1 MKKKR
6 MRVDPFALGAFVIL
20 VLILV
25 GFASG
30 RADSES
36 DDAEYCQ
43 MVLEKRWP
51 DFRGSY
57 HQDCQPNQTPA
68 SPR

>member
-1 MKKKR
+1 MKKTR

-25 GFASG
+25 GFASS

-43 MVLEKRWP
+43 MVREKRWP

-57 HQDCQPNQTPA
+57 HRDCQPNQTPA

>member
-6 MRVDPFALGAFVIL
+6 MRVDPFAIAA
-20 VLILV
+20 VLILLLILA

-30 RADSES
+30 WADGEK
-36 DDAEYCQ
+36 DDQEYCR
-43 MVLEKRWP
+43 MVNEKRWP

-57 HQDCQPNQTPA
+57 HRDCQPNQTP
-68 SPR
+68 SSSR

>member
-1 MKKKR
+1 MKKKC

-43 MVLEKRWP
+43 MVSEKRWP

-57 HQDCQPNQTPA
+57 HRDCQPNQTPA
-68 SPR
+68 RPR

>member
-51 DFRGSY
+51 DFRSSY
-57 HQDCQPNQTPA
+57 HRDCQPNQTPA